1 MIKSMTGYGR
11 AAQTI
16 GGREITVEI
25 RSVNNRYLDCSV
37 KLPRVFGFAED
48 AVKSRVKE
56 EISRGKV
63 DVFISVNVTAD
74 AEMKISLN
82 RPVLE
87 GYLAALNTISKD
99 YGVPNDVTVT
109 SLARMPDVF
118 VVEKQEEDEQQAAN
132 EELNRELASGDK
144 TIIERAARDELGYAR
159 PNERVFVDVSGK

>member
-1 MIKSMTGYGR
+1 M
-11 AAQTI
+11 
-16 GGREITVEI
+16 
-25 RSVNNRYLDCSV
+25 
-37 KLPRVFGFAED
+37 FGFAED
-48 AVKSRVKE
+48 AVKGRVKE

-99 YGVPNDVTVT
+99 YGVPNDDIST

-118 VVEKQEEDEQQAAN
+118 VVEKQEEDEKQITGHPVRG
-132 EELNRELASGDK
+132 ERGHRENTARCVPW
-144 TIIERAARDELGYAR
+144 RAALEADLRPGAR
-159 PNERVFVDVSGK
+159 PFWVWSRS

>member
-48 AVKSRVKE
+48 AVKGRVKE

-74 AEMKISLN
+74 DRRNGSFC
-82 RPVLE
+82 
-87 GYLAALNTISKD
+87 G
-99 YGVPNDVTVT
+99 
-109 SLARMPDVF
+109 
-118 VVEKQEEDEQQAAN
+118 
-132 EELNRELASGDK
+132 EELKRFHEFFGL
-144 TIIERAARDELGYAR
+144 
-159 PNERVFVDVSGK
+159 